1 MLVSA
6 IGILWVLVVLLWL
19 AGWGI
24 GLAAIGVVLPTIII
38 VHIIKTKINK
48 NIEYKR
54 DIEYDII
61 ITKTK
66 LEDVNDID
74 SDVLCYYRYG
84 AYTYGDGLDMFKDAW
99 SASPEEIEDA
109 KSKIS
114 DNDEIAMNVFN
125 TLKTQADISP
135 TEGMILR
142 GILAQDRS
150 VLPEDIEKG
159 IEITCSDDMKFVRW
173 YNKELKDNAFPSD
186 LLFIPEDQ
194 MDLLRLTND
203 VKHAV
208 KVTDHMDT
216 NLKGVCFWKP
226 TMKSQEFWK

>member
-1 MLVSA
+1 MTRSPKEQKEDMNLT
-6 IGILWVLVVLLWL
+6 
-19 AGWGI
+19 
-24 GLAAIGVVLPTIII
+24 GVENF
-38 VHIIKTKINK
+38 K
-48 NIEYKR
+48 
-54 DIEYDII
+54 
-61 ITKTK
+61 
-66 LEDVNDID
+66 
-74 SDVLCYYRYG
+74 SDALCFYRY
-84 AYTYGDGLDMFKDAW
+84 ALYFDNEDITNRVAASNALATFKNAW

-114 DNDEIAMNVFN
+114 DNEEIAMNVFN
-125 TLKTQADISP
+125 TLKTQADVSP
-135 TEGMILR
+135 TEEMILR

-216 NLKGVCFWKP
+216 NLRGVCFWKP
-226 TMKSQEFWK
+226 TMESQEFWK

>member
-1 MLVSA
+1 MGLIV
-6 IGILWVLVVLLWL
+6 GILILLVV
-19 AGWGI
+19 I
-24 GLAAIGVVLPTIII
+24 SVTVPIIGVLNFGVILPIII
-38 VHIIKTKINK
+38 IYFLIKTKVDK
-48 NIEYKR
+48 KKQYERDFEYNMKVEKMKLTG
-54 DIEYDII
+54 EY
-61 ITKTK
+61 
-66 LEDVNDID
+66 NFR
-74 SDVLCYYRYG
+74 SDGIGYYRYG
-84 AYTYGDGLDMFKDAW
+84 AYEYGDGLDMFKDAW

-114 DNDEIAMNVFN
+114 DNEEIAMNVFN

-142 GILAQDRS
+142 GILAQGRS